1 MPGNEGAPAQK
12 VDSRIRDD
20 IANTLIYGRAADI
33 DRLTNYQLPISYT
46 FAPGHGVLTVR
57 MGISGEPGYLES
69 RARKRA
75 RLPARPSSATPTRFR
90 SRLLFIGKAPR
101 ACPRQGNRV
110 NPTSPSAPRNLPT
123 ESTLSVLRLRSC
135 QPLNLSRYRESTM
148 RWYSPL
154 RSLILESNLS
164 ALVVEIE

>member
-33 DRLTNYQLPISYT
+33 DRLANYQLPISYT

-69 RARKRA
+69 RARKIEGT
-75 RLPARPSSATPTRFR
+75 PACAA
-90 SRLLFIGKAPR
+90 LF
-101 ACPRQGNRV
+101 GNSH
-110 NPTSPSAPRNLPT
+110 TFSF
-123 ESTLSVLRLRSC
+123 
-135 QPLNLSRYRESTM
+135 
-148 RWYSPL
+148 
-154 RSLILESNLS
+154 
-164 ALVVEIE
+164 